1 MLGLEAGV
9 VKLVPYSVEWQRL
22 FEEEKA
28 LLEAAVGDLV
38 LDIRHV
44 GSTAIPG
51 MVAKPILDI
60 GIAVTDFDEAT
71 ALVAPI
77 EGLGYQYRGEFGIT
91 RRRYFVK
98 DNPRTHHIH
107 MVEIDSREWKNHLFF
122 RDVLIQRPELAEE
135 YAVLKT
141 DLARRYAAD
150 RDAYL
155 EGKAPFIERVLAMAK
170 GFGREILTSCVSTQS
185 CD

>member
-1 MLGLEAGV
+1 
-9 VKLVPYSVEWQRL
+9 
-22 FEEEKA
+22 
-28 LLEAAVGDLV
+28 
-38 LDIRHV
+38 
-44 GSTAIPG
+44 
-51 MVAKPILDI
+51 
-60 GIAVTDFDEAT
+60 
-71 ALVAPI
+71 
-77 EGLGYQYRGEFGIT
+77 
-91 RRRYFVK
+91 
-98 DNPRTHHIH
+98 
-107 MVEIDSREWKNHLFF
+107 MVEIDSWEWKNHLFF

-170 GFGREILTSCVSTQS
+170 GFGREILTSCVSTES